1 MLEKI
6 KTNQRERVRIIA
18 EAGVN
23 HNGKL
28 SLAKKL
34 VDVAACAGVD
44 YIKFQTFNTDLLVS
58 KVALRAEY
66 QIKNIGRKGSQ
77 YEMLKQLE
85 ISQNDFKELKTYCDD
100 QKVSFL
106 STAFDLE
113 SIDFL
118 INNINLEVFKIPS
131 GEITNIPYLRK
142 IAKSQREVIL
152 STGMSDLHEIEIAVN
167 ELLKNGVVKDKLTLL
182 HCNSE
187 YPTPMEDVNL
197 RAMQT
202 LKQEFGLKVGLS
214 DHSLGIEVPIAAVAL
229 GASIIEKHYTLD
241 KSLPGP
247 DHVVSL
253 SPDELQSMVS
263 AIRNVENALGD
274 GTKRITESE
283 RKNRIAARKSIHL
296 SKDLQMGHALVM
308 DDLIMLRPGDGISP
322 LEVDDIVGRR
332 LKQGVSKYT
341 QLSEKDLV

>member
-1 MLEKI
+1 
-6 KTNQRERVRIIA
+6 
-18 EAGVN
+18 
-23 HNGKL
+23 
-28 SLAKKL
+28 
-34 VDVAACAGVD
+34 
-44 YIKFQTFNTDLLVS
+44 
-58 KVALRAEY
+58 
-66 QIKNIGRKGSQ
+66 
-77 YEMLKQLE
+77 
-85 ISQNDFKELKTYCDD
+85 
-100 QKVSFL
+100 
-106 STAFDLE
+106 
-113 SIDFL
+113 
-118 INNINLEVFKIPS
+118 
-131 GEITNIPYLRK
+131 
-142 IAKSQREVIL
+142 
-152 STGMSDLHEIEIAVN
+152 MSDLHEIEIAVN